1 MNLDD
6 INMQISE
13 DGSEIE
19 TSEVFP
25 RMLLC
30 LPDMNGI
37 ITGFED
43 LTFWPKADSPTT
55 DAERESMLR

>member
-6 INMQISE
+6 IDMKISE
-13 DGSEIE
+13 DRADVEA
-19 TSEVFP
+19 SEVFP

-37 ITGFED
+37 QRGFED
-43 LTFWPKADSPTT
+43 LTFWSNPNSPTNDEQRKGT
-55 DAERESMLR
+55 AP